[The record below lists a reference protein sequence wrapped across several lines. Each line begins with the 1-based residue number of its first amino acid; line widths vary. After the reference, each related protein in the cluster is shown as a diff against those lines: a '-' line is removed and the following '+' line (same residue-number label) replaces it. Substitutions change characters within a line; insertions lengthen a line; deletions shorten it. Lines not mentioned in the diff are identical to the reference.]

1 MTDQISLM
9 GLDHVFVCTAVEGK
23 IYFRHYSI
31 NLKKSGTNVPSHPPA
46 RLNCPRRVAC
56 LQSLM
61 QL

>member
-31 NLKKSGTNVPSHPPA
+31 NLKKSGTNVPSHKCSA
-46 RLNCPRRVAC
+46 KLFNVGCVLTRRP
-56 LQSLM
+56 
-61 QL
+61 